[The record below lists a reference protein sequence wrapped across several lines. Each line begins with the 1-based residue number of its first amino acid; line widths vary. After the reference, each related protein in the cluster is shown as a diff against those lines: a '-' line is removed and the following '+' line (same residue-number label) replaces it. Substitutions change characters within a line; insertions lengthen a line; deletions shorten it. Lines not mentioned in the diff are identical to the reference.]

1 MLLKPND
8 TLLILQQNVHYMGL
22 FSKGLLLKMELGG
35 FVKFKVEGHVE
46 DGRGWEGKVQLIC
59 LWFIRPSIHS
69 ITPLSI

>member
-46 DGRGWEGKVQLIC
+46 DGRG
-59 LWFIRPSIHS
+59 
-69 ITPLSI
+69 